1 MAGLWPPINRA
12 SPLNTLS
19 ASMFRMRTVKI
30 YVIHDEFVRSAIP
43 VVPEPA
49 SRIRHENETKPFAPF
64 VRHLQSP
71 WSARR
76 RSPRSLRPYSA
87 AAEPQYGTDHQE
99 DAQAPLGGTLE
110 HLDPTSLVSARTCAN
125 IRT

>member
-1 MAGLWPPINRA
+1 MAANQPRLTSEYPVP
-12 SPLNTLS
+12 
-19 ASMFRMRTVKI
+19 SMFRMRTVKI

-71 WSARR
+71 WSAHR

-87 AAEPQYGTDHQE
+87 AAGPQYGTDHQE
-99 DAQAPLGGTLE
+99 DAQAPRGGTLE

>member
-1 MAGLWPPINRA
+1 MAGLWPPINRP
-12 SPLNTLS
+12 SPLNPLS

-49 SRIRHENETKPFAPF
+49 SRIRRENETKPFATF

-71 WSARR
+71 WSRIGVR
-76 RSPRSLRPYSA
+76 H
-87 AAEPQYGTDHQE
+87 E
-99 DAQAPLGGTLE
+99 
-110 HLDPTSLVSARTCAN
+110 V
-125 IRT
+125 